1 MLKEKV
7 NAAVSILCRC
17 LVSLAIKT
25 FGTYVAGAP
34 TSDKRDVAFI
44 ISTFFNY
51 PVKSLNLA

>member
-1 MLKEKV
+1 MLNEKV

-34 TSDKRDVAFI
+34 TSKKRDVAI
-44 ISTFFNY
+44 HNIY
-51 PVKSLNLA
+51 ILQLPC